1 MPPIQFL
8 VERFESGQTVAELLR
23 KRYKLTWT
31 RAKRIVE
38 GGHIRVAGQTTR
50 APEQRVKS
58 GNRFWIAAGVLELK
72 QVPGSATKTK
82 VSPVAPKKVSPKS
95 KSKTL
100 VPPPNIELIYS
111 DDAVV
116 VVNKPAGLTTS
127 RSKEDREEFGPGQRF
142 LPKTLEE
149 FLPTVLGTPNR
160 KVFAVHRLDR
170 DTTGLL
176 VFARNSEASLKLQQ
190 QFRGRSVERR
200 YVAITRGVPKT
211 GKIETILTP
220 DRGDGRRG
228 SGDAKA
234 PDGKRAVTYVSI
246 RESSNSFGLVECK
259 LDTGRTHQIRIHL
272 GEAGFPLCGEQLY
285 DRPLKGQ
292 RLPDDSNA
300 TRPMLHAYRL
310 GFQHPETDE
319 FVGWELDPPA
329 DFTDCW
335 KAVSTTEVPTRR
347 NDAIPTN
354 S

>member
-8 VERFESGQTVAELLR
+8 VERFESGQTVSELLR

-31 RAKRIVE
+31 RAKRLVE

-58 GNRFWIAAGVLELK
+58 GNRFWIAAGVLEIK
-72 QVPGSATKTK
+72 QAPGQETKAKITAAK
-82 VSPVAPKKVSPKS
+82 KAAPKPK
-95 KSKTL
+95 KKIEA
-100 VPPPNIELIYS
+100 PPPGIELIYS

-149 FLPTVLGTPNR
+149 YLPTVLGTPNK
-160 KVFAVHRLDR
+160 KVYAVHRLDR
-170 DTTGLL
+170 DTTGLI
-176 VFARNSEASLKLQQ
+176 VFARNSEASRSLQQ

-200 YVAITRGVPKT
+200 YVAITRGVPKP
-211 GKIETILTP
+211 GKIETVLVP
-220 DRGDGRRG
+220 ERGDGRRG
-228 SGDAKA
+228 SGDAEHA
-234 PDGKRAVTYVSI
+234 DAKRAVTHVSI
-246 RESSNSFGLVECK
+246 RESANNFALVECK

-272 GEAGFPLCGEQLY
+272 GEAGVPLCGERLY
-285 DRPLKGQ
+285 DRPLKGAPL
-292 RLPDDSNA
+292 RDGSSAD
-300 TRPMLHAYRL
+300 RPMLHAYRL
-310 GFQHPETDE
+310 GFQHPETEE

-335 KAVSTTEVPTRR
+335 KAVSTTDDTIRR
-347 NDAIPTN
+347 NDAKPAN

>member
-31 RAKRIVE
+31 RAKRLVE

-58 GNRFWIAAGVLELK
+58 GNRFWIAAGVLEIK
-72 QVPGSATKTK
+72 QAAGQETKNRPTPVK
-82 VSPVAPKKVSPKS
+82 KAVSQPKKKIEA
-95 KSKTL
+95 
-100 VPPPNIELIYS
+100 PPPSIELIYS

-149 FLPTVLGTPNR
+149 YLPAVLGTPNK

-176 VFARNSEASLKLQQ
+176 VFARNSEASRSLQQ

-200 YVAITRGVPKT
+200 YVAITRGVPKP
-211 GKIETILTP
+211 GKIETLLIP
-220 DRGDGRRG
+220 ERGDGRRG
-228 SGDAKA
+228 SGNADHTDA
-234 PDGKRAVTYVSI
+234 KRAVTHVSI
-246 RESSNSFGLVECK
+246 RESANNFALVECK

-272 GEAGFPLCGEQLY
+272 GEAGVPLCGERLY
-285 DRPLKGQ
+285 DRPLKGAP
-292 RLPDDSNA
+292 LHDGSSAD
-300 TRPMLHAYRL
+300 RPMLHAYRL

-329 DFTDCW
+329 DFADCW
-335 KAVSTTEVPTRR
+335 KDVSSTDSINTKK
-347 NDAIPTN
+347 
-354 S
+354 

>member
-8 VERFESGQTVAELLR
+8 VERQESGQTVAELLR
-23 KRYKLTWT
+23 KRYKLTWA
-31 RAKRIVE
+31 RAKRLVE

-72 QVPGSATKTK
+72 PPPGAAAKAKPAPAKKPTPK
-82 VSPVAPKKVSPKS
+82 PKKKID
-95 KSKTL
+95 T
-100 VPPPNIELIYS
+100 PPADIDVVYS
-111 DDAVV
+111 DDAIV

-149 FLPTVLGTPNR
+149 YLPTVLGTPNR
-160 KVFAVHRLDR
+160 KVYAVHRLDR

-176 VFARNSEASLKLQQ
+176 VFARTTVASRKLQQ
-190 QFRGRSVERR
+190 QFRGRSIERR

-211 GKIETILTP
+211 GKIETVLIP

-228 SGDAKA
+228 SGDAMH
-234 PDGKRAVTYVSI
+234 PDAKRAVTHVTI
-246 RESSNSFGLVECK
+246 REKADSFALVECK
-259 LDTGRTHQIRIHL
+259 LDTGRTHQIRIHM
-272 GEAGFPLCGEQLY
+272 GEAGTPLCGERLY
-285 DRPLKGQ
+285 DRPLKGAP
-292 RLPDDSNA
+292 LPDGSPA

-310 GFQHPETDE
+310 AFQHPETDE
-319 FVGWELDPPA
+319 FVGWEVDAPT
-329 DFTDCW
+329 DFTHCW
-335 KAVSTTEVPTRR
+335 TAVRTKDDAPRR
-347 NDAIPTN
+347 NDANATN

>member
-31 RAKRIVE
+31 RAKRLVE

-58 GNRFWIAAGVLELK
+58 GNRFWIAAGVLEIK
-72 QVPGSATKTK
+72 QAPGHETKAKTTHAK
-82 VSPVAPKKVSPKS
+82 KAAAKPKKKIEA
-95 KSKTL
+95 
-100 VPPPNIELIYS
+100 PPPGIELIYS

-149 FLPTVLGTPNR
+149 YLPAVLGTPNK

-170 DTTGLL
+170 DTTGLI
-176 VFARNSEASLKLQQ
+176 VFARNSEASRSLQQ

-200 YVAITRGVPKT
+200 YVAITRGVPKP
-211 GKIETILTP
+211 GRIETVLVP
-220 DRGDGRRG
+220 ERGDGRRG
-228 SGDAKA
+228 SGDAGHVA
-234 PDGKRAVTYVSI
+234 AKRAVTHVSI
-246 RESSNSFGLVECK
+246 RESAHNFALVECK

-272 GEAGFPLCGEQLY
+272 GEAGVPLCGERLY
-285 DRPLKGQ
+285 DRPLKGSP
-292 RLPDDSNA
+292 LPDGSSA
-300 TRPMLHAYRL
+300 GRPMLHAYRL
-310 GFQHPETDE
+310 GFQHPETEE
-319 FVGWELDPPA
+319 FVGWELDPPV

-335 KAVSTTEVPTRR
+335 KAVSTTEDTTRR
-347 NDAIPTN
+347 NDAKPIN

>member
-8 VERFESGQTVAELLR
+8 VERTESGQTVAELLR

-31 RAKRIVE
+31 RAKRLVE

-72 QVPGSATKTK
+72 PAPGAAAKTK
-82 VSPVAPKKVSPKS
+82 PAAVKKAASKPKKKIEA
-95 KSKTL
+95 
-100 VPPPNIELIYS
+100 PPPDIEVVYS

-149 FLPTVLGTPNR
+149 YLPIVLGTPNR
-160 KVFAVHRLDR
+160 KVYAVHRLDR

-176 VFARNSEASLKLQQ
+176 VFARTMESSRKLQQ

-200 YVAITRGVPKT
+200 YVAITRGVPKP
-211 GKIETILTP
+211 GKMETVLIP

-228 SGDAKA
+228 SGEAKHA
-234 PDGKRAVTYVSI
+234 DGKRAVTHVTI
-246 RESSNSFGLVECK
+246 REKSERFALIECK

-272 GEAGFPLCGEQLY
+272 GEAGAPLCGERLY
-285 DRPLKGQ
+285 DRPLKGAP
-292 RLPDDSNA
+292 LPDGSPA
-300 TRPMLHAYRL
+300 ERPMLHAYRL
-310 GFQHPETDE
+310 AFQHPETDE
-319 FVGWELDPPA
+319 FVGWEA
-329 DFTDCW
+329 DAPTDFNNCW
-335 KAVSTTEVPTRR
+335 NAVRTMEDPTRR
-347 NDAIPTN
+347 NDAKPAN